1 VGLTKRL
8 LDAAKTPV
16 DPLTIRSP
24 SAGRTSHAMRA
35 AEALQ
40 FDVIVAEDLDRLFR
54 SQADYHTSRATLDF
68 QGVKIHTVAHGHVGN
83 STAHCEQW
91 WPSNSLILTNGVVS
105 LLAMR
110 ETSAATRR
118 AQDRDRP
125 RAQSSGEAIVKFDVN
140 PAAFAA
146 TIKRLEAEQDETES
160 KLAAIASPK

>member
-68 QGVKIHTVAHGHVGN
+68 QGVKIHTVAHGHVGELDG
-83 STAHCEQW
+83 TLRAMVAEQFLN
-91 WPSNSLILTNGVVS
+91 PHKRRR
-105 LLAMR
+105 LLARDAGNQRGKLEQRKTEIAR
-110 ETSAATRR
+110 ELNR
-118 AQDRDRP
+118 A
-125 RAQSSGEAIVKFDVN
+125 V
-140 PAAFAA
+140 
-146 TIKRLEAEQDETES
+146 
-160 KLAAIASPK
+160 